1 MYLHALKS
9 VTAPLVESSCDR
21 LLMTWTAEEHY
32 TSPTP
37 ADIFVTARKIRGEAI
52 VGKRDEEMRAQ
63 LDHARQTA
71 LPRGEVQKLLSELTK
86 KLRVVNV

>member
-9 VTAPLVESSCDR
+9 VTPQLVESACDR

-37 ADIFVTARKIRGEAI
+37 ADIFVTARKIRGEVI
-52 VGKRDEEMRAQ
+52 VEKRDEERREQ
-63 LDHARQTA
+63 LDYARQTA
-71 LPRGEVQKLLSELTK
+71 LPRGEVQKLLSELTE
-86 KLRVVNV
+86 KLRLVNV